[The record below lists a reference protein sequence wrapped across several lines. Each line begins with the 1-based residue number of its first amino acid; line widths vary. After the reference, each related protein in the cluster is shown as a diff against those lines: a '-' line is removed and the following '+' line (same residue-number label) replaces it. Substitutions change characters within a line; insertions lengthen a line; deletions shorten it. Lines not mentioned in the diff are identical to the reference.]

1 MEAYREH
8 VKCPRFAVCQKHERH
23 QSMWDFLTGGVEL
36 NVNLSAQA
44 MVGLNYPVQTLPW
57 TF

>member
-1 MEAYREH
+1 MLSVPDLLFVRNTAD
-8 VKCPRFAVCQKHERH
+8 RH

-44 MVGLNYPVQTLPW
+44 MLGLNYPVQTLP
-57 TF
+57 